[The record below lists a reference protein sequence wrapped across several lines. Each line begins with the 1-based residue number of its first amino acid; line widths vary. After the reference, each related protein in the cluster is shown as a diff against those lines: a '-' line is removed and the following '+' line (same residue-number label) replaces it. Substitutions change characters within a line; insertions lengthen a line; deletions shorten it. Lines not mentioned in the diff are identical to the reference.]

1 MTAEIISVGTEILM
15 GNIVNTNAAFI
26 AERLSAL
33 GISCYYQTVVGD
45 NADRLKD
52 QLKRSLK
59 RSDIVIL
66 SGGLGPTEDD
76 LTKETAASVCGY
88 KLVEDVK
95 ARQDIAEYFKTRG
108 KEPAENNWKQA
119 MVPEG
124 CTVLYNPNGTAPGII
139 MQKGDQHVVL
149 LPGPPDELVPMFK
162 KQVEKYLSSLS
173 EDVIV
178 SRTIKLCGVGESSA
192 EEAILDLIDN
202 QTNPTIATYAKIR
215 EVHIRVT
222 ARAKNIKEAKT
233 ILQPTVREIKKR
245 FKDNIFA
252 TEEEVT
258 LEASVIDLLKKKNF
272 SLSIAESCTGGL
284 LSARLINVPGASEV
298 YKSGFIVYSNKAK
311 RKLLGLKKKA
321 IDKYGAVSAQTAE
334 EMTKGLAMETK
345 SDVCVSITGIAG
357 PGGGSAEKPVG
368 LVYIACNV
376 KGKIT
381 VRQYMFKGTR
391 AKIRESSAAEAL
403 ILIRECVANR

>member
-88 KLVEDVK
+88 KLVEDAK

-108 KEPAENNWKQA
+108 KEPTENNWKQA

-298 YKSGFIVYSNKAK
+298 YKSGFVVYSNKAK